1 MDSKAQPLHQVAR
14 LAATVLIASVVSL
27 GTGAAASAQTLKPDV
42 PDRSA
47 PTLVPLAP
55 TVPGRPPCSPR
66 KVFLRGRMLFP
77 GSSVTMLQFC
87 DTGLFSRPAL
97 RNGPA

>member
-14 LAATVLIASVVSL
+14 LAATVLMASVVSL

-47 PTLVPLAP
+47 PLGGGGAGNNILI
-55 TVPGRPPCSPR
+55 
-66 KVFLRGRMLFP
+66 
-77 GSSVTMLQFC
+77 Q
-87 DTGLFSRPAL
+87 D
-97 RNGPA
+97 